1 MRLERADLRPER
13 ANEPEERYFPLT
25 SLLKYQRSRYKQKYH
40 IFSRVL
46 SDSMTRYV
54 CLSVG
59 QSVGRSVG
67 PSPLTFVIFF
77 YFKAI

>member
-40 IFSRVL
+40 IFSCVL
-46 SDSMTRYV
+46 SDFDPL
-54 CLSVG
+54 CLLLG